1 MNKRKKIYFFLKMAS
16 FFQKIKVKKDNQL
29 AAKNLVKTAEKKA
42 TLPDDFFEQ
51 ILTCEIQLKK
61 GFSMNTLRK
70 LINLYSKAVEF
81 FESINDP
88 RYHRYSKSLQLLL
101 MQPQIVKQINM
112 LTVKGKIKV
121 HKQERKKEILDE
133 FKNLDKKFISETNVK
148 DIINKTN
155 KEEKK
160 KNFDQEKDKDINT
173 QTDNFKKRLAEK
185 KKKWIMNTSDIGQS
199 SNLQSKNLVVFNPKK
214 HLNKSFDAIGQDE
227 PIFSGDISIEPI
239 SMYNAGENS
248 LNINEGINN
257 NLDFYFSDFENLFNE
272 KITKIFINKIVEINK
287 EKLEEKVKTAKEFA
301 EKIKDKEFKLS
312 FDNVNMTEE
321 ERDKIGKEIL
331 ELGEEQNKMYNEI
344 DKKYEEKINEVKESL
359 KKNPIQNME
368 WIRNLREKYTLD
380 IDSTIYN
387 FIGN

>member
-1 MNKRKKIYFFLKMAS
+1 MAS
-16 FFQKIKVKKDNQL
+16 LFQKIKVKKDNQL

-112 LTVKGKIKV
+112 LTAKGKIKV

-148 DIINKTN
+148 DIINKTK

-160 KNFDQEKDKDINT
+160 KNFDQEKNKDINT

-257 NLDFYFSDFENLFNE
+257 NLDFYFSDFDNLFNE

-312 FDNVNMTEE
+312 FDNVNMTQE

-331 ELGEEQNKMYNEI
+331 ELGEEQNKKYEEI
-344 DKKYEEKINEVKESL
+344 DKKYEEKINEVKDSL

>member
-1 MNKRKKIYFFLKMAS
+1 MAS

-112 LTVKGKIKV
+112 LTAKGKIKV

-148 DIINKTN
+148 DIINKTK

-160 KNFDQEKDKDINT
+160 KNFDQEKNKDINN

-199 SNLQSKNLVVFNPKK
+199 SNLQSKNLVVFNTKK
-214 HLNKSFDAIGQDE
+214 HLNKSFDAIAQDE

-239 SMYNAGENS
+239 SMYNAGENT

-257 NLDFYFSDFENLFNE
+257 NLDFYFSDFDNIFNE
-272 KITKIFINKIVEINK
+272 KITKIFINKIIEINRA
-287 EKLEEKVKTAKEFA
+287 KLEEKVKTAKDFA

>member
-1 MNKRKKIYFFLKMAS
+1 MSS
-16 FFQKIKVKKDNQL
+16 FFQRKKKKKDNHI
-29 AAKNLVKTAEKKA
+29 AAKNLVKAAEKKA
-42 TLPDDFFEQ
+42 ALPDDFFEQ

-70 LINLYSKAVEF
+70 LINLYSKAVEYY
-81 FESINDP
+81 ESINDP

-101 MQPQIVKQINM
+101 MQPQILKQINM
-112 LTVKGKIKV
+112 STPQGKIKV
-121 HKQERKKEILDE
+121 KRQERKKEIYDE
-133 FKNLDKKFISETNVK
+133 FKNLDKKFINETNVK
-148 DIINKTN
+148 DIINKTK

-160 KNFDQEKDKDINT
+160 KNFDQEKNKDINN

-199 SNLQSKNLVVFNPKK
+199 SNLQSKNLVVFNTKK
-214 HLNKSFDAIGQDE
+214 HLNKSFDAIAQDE

-239 SMYNAGENS
+239 SMYNAGENT

-257 NLDFYFSDFENLFNE
+257 NLDFYFSDFDNIFNE
-272 KITKIFINKIVEINK
+272 KITKIFINKIIEINRA
-287 EKLEEKVKTAKEFA
+287 KLEEKVKTAKDFA

>member
-1 MNKRKKIYFFLKMAS
+1 MAS

-29 AAKNLVKTAEKKA
+29 AAKHLVKTAEKKA

-112 LTVKGKIKV
+112 LTAKGKIKV

-257 NLDFYFSDFENLFNE
+257 NLDFYFSDFDNLFNE

-312 FDNVNMTEE
+312 FDNVNMTQE

-331 ELGEEQNKMYNEI
+331 ELGEEQNKKYEEI
-344 DKKYEEKINEVKESL
+344 DKKYEEKINEVKDSL